1 METKT
6 TTILQQRKFPHLI
19 FYSISQTIFDF
30 SFHFLF
36 PQVDAI
42 NKHGQG
48 LLQSAPPGVSTSLLE
63 ADLESLNNKWSD
75 LNERVSKRVFIT
87 SHDKYKIVFEVY
99 RLCFSKGFPGVY
111 NYRWVNNTFIHFIIN
126 SQFQIVEQE
135 RKLDTALLQSGKFKD
150 ALVSLMDWLG
160 ETEEMVAS
168 QKAPSIDYK
177 VVKAQVAEQKFLQ
190 RMLDDRAGS
199 VTNMQEIGKDI
210 TDSGAQHA
218 RPDVHVQEQV
228 TDLVSRWNKIQQSAD
243 DRNQA
248 LESTMLAAKEFHD
261 QLEPFLEWLES
272 AEKEAQAQEIIST
285 EPDRIAIQI
294 SHQQRL
300 SEDIQGH
307 QPDLKCLLDT
317 GKDLLKLSSG
327 EDHENLSARLHNV
340 ADRYNDLAERSGE
353 HLGKMEHAL
362 PMAERFHD
370 THDRLLDILCKVEPE
385 LRGAEPIGPEA
396 EAQVNVSPYI
406 LLILV
411 SLQKYGI
418 YKMKKIH

>member
-1 METKT
+1 M
-6 TTILQQRKFPHLI
+6 
-19 FYSISQTIFDF
+19 
-30 SFHFLF
+30 
-36 PQVDAI
+36 
-42 NKHGQG
+42 
-48 LLQSAPPGVSTSLLE
+48 
-63 ADLESLNNKWSD
+63 
-75 LNERVSKRVFIT
+75 
-87 SHDKYKIVFEVY
+87 
-99 RLCFSKGFPGVY
+99 
-111 NYRWVNNTFIHFIIN
+111 
-126 SQFQIVEQE
+126 EQE

-210 TDSGAQHA
+210 TDSGAQA

-248 LESTMLAAKEFHD
+248 LESTMVVAKEFHD

-294 SHQQRL
+294 NHQQRL
-300 SEDIQGH
+300 NEDIHGH

-362 PMAERFHD
+362 PMAEKFHD

-396 EAQVNVSPYI
+396 EAQVNVS
-406 LLILV
+406 
-411 SLQKYGI
+411 
-418 YKMKKIH
+418 